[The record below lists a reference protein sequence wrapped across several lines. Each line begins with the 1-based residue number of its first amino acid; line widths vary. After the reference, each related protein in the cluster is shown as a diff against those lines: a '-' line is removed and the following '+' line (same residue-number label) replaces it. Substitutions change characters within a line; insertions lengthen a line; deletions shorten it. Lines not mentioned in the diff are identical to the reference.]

1 EFTAALEAAQNT
13 YNNGDAMQA
22 EINEVADNL
31 LNAMLNL
38 RFKADKSVLE
48 DVLAEAGKVDA
59 NAYTAESYA
68 ALQAVV
74 AEANDVYNNENAT
87 QEEVDAAVE
96 NVQSAMDSLV
106 AVEGV
111 ANETPTI
118 DNNATQTGQE
128 STTNAAKTGD
138 TTPIAGAVV
147 AMVAGAVLMTIRK
160 KNK

>member
-1 EFTAALEAAQNT
+1 
-13 YNNGDAMQA
+13 M
-22 EINEVADNL
+22 
-31 LNAMLNL
+31 
-38 RFKADKSVLE
+38 
-48 DVLAEAGKVDA
+48 
-59 NAYTAESYA
+59 
-68 ALQAVV
+68 
-74 AEANDVYNNENAT
+74 YNNENAT

-128 STTNAAKTGD
+128 STTNNAAKTGD

>member
-1 EFTAALEAAQNT
+1 
-13 YNNGDAMQA
+13 MQA

-128 STTNAAKTGD
+128 STTTKANAAKTGD

>member
-1 EFTAALEAAQNT
+1 
-13 YNNGDAMQA
+13 
-22 EINEVADNL
+22 
-31 LNAMLNL
+31 MLNL

-48 DVLAEAGKVDA
+48 DVLAQANKIDA
-59 NAYTAESYA
+59 SAYTSESYA
-68 ALQAVV
+68 ILTAAVKDAKAV
-74 AEANDVYNNENAT
+74 LENENAT
-87 QEEVDAAVE
+87 QEEVDTAVA

-106 AVEGV
+106 AVEGT
-111 ANETPTI
+111 ETPS
-118 DNNATQTGQE
+118 DNSAAQIGQE